1 MPLSPHSLPGWARLV
16 LEESHAR
23 QICSGTA
30 APFGAQAFQPA
41 EKSSYGDQATASTYI
56 MCVYIYMYTYMYIYI
71 CIHIYICKII
81 IANTSNNNHDTDLL
95 RHNR

>member
-56 MCVYIYMYTYMYIYI
+56 MCVYIYVYIYVHIHMYTNIYM
-71 CIHIYICKII
+71 
-81 IANTSNNNHDTDLL
+81 
-95 RHNR
+95 